1 MNHTEI
7 NWIGVLTFL
16 RREYDRTMRVAGQV
30 FVSPWVSA
38 FLYIFIFG
46 AILGQRIDLI
56 GGVPYINF
64 VFPGIL
70 AMNIIQ
76 GALMSSSSAVYF
88 GRFVHSIE
96 EMLVAPFSY
105 AEMMANFVLSAIIR
119 TLIIATGIMLIGLVF
134 GAVYFSHPLTFFL
147 ATLAISG
154 VFALLGM
161 LIGLWANGFEQLNVV
176 PTFIVMPLSF
186 LGGMFY
192 SIDMLPPSLQ
202 LVSHV
207 NPFFYFVDLIRY
219 SMIGYH
225 DTSLILSWSV
235 VLGLLAFLSLF
246 VWSLFKKGW
255 RIRE

>member
-1 MNHTEI
+1 MNTSKT
-7 NWIGVLTFL
+7 NWIGVYTFL
-16 RREYDRTMRVAGQV
+16 RREYDRTLRLVGQV

-46 AILGQRIDLI
+46 SVLGPRIDLI

-64 VFPGIL
+64 VFPGVL

-76 GALMSSSSAVYF
+76 SALMSSSSTVYF

-105 AEMMANFVLSAIIR
+105 LEMMANFVLSAIIR
-119 TLIIATGIMLIGLVF
+119 TLIIATGIMIIGLLF

-147 ATLAISG
+147 ATFAISG

-176 PTFIVMPLSF
+176 PTFVVMPLSF

-192 SIDMLPPSLQ
+192 SIDMLPSALQ
-202 LVSHV
+202 VISHF

-225 DTSLILSWSV
+225 DTSLMLSWSV
-235 VLGLLAFLSLF
+235 VVGLLVVLGAF
-246 VWSLFKKGW
+246 VWHLFRKGW